1 MILRVLFLFIF
12 VSLFVC
18 ELKIYSPVVLNS
30 EFKSNSIKYSLA
42 NFGHIPYG
50 RTLIGPL
57 KLSNP
62 LDACSP
68 ISLEASK
75 EENESPFLLIKRG
88 NCTFVAKVKYAQ
100 LLGAKIAII
109 MDDKDQASEEIT
121 MMDDGYSYSLRI
133 PSIFIEKRDG
143 QKLIEY
149 LTSSD
154 PSKNNIIL
162 TITFDVPKSNNFE
175 YSFWL
180 STSNRNSFRL
190 VREYEPFYRKISDI
204 SKFVPHYNI
213 WTCEICARNNFTLNT
228 PDNCI
233 SGGRYCCLDPDGR
246 GPATGAQVVLED
258 LRQICIYRT
267 NADLWWNYMMKFD
280 SECIE
285 IQVVADCSNKIMKEL
300 NINVEKINEC
310 YQSSFLKQD
319 KNNSTI
325 DEFIDD
331 NLILMNETRAIRQM
345 GIQFWPTVTINN
357 ASYKGNLEGRPVFEA
372 VCSSFPA
379 DNLPEN
385 CYEVLGIQ
393 RNEKNEGINV
403 GLILVMVISCLI
415 LFFLFL
421 VFVYRKWVRSQITNE
436 MSSQVDQ
443 MVTQYIA
450 FYENRDKKIKG
461 SGSERL

>member
-1 MILRVLFLFIF
+1 MILRLLFIF
-12 VSLFVC
+12 TFLFPFLC
-18 ELKIYSPVVLNS
+18 DLKIYTPTSLIS
-30 EFKSNSIKYSLA
+30 EFPSSSIRYSLA

-68 ISLEASK
+68 INLEAK

-88 NCTFVAKVKYAQ
+88 NCTFVTKVKYAQ

-133 PSIFIEKRDG
+133 PSIFIEKTDG
-143 QKLIEY
+143 EKLIEY

-154 PSKNNIIL
+154 TNKNNIVL
-162 TITFDVPKSNNFE
+162 TITFDVPKSMNFE

-190 VREYEPFYRKISDI
+190 VREYEPFYRKISDK

-213 WTCEICARNNFTLNT
+213 WTCENCARNNFTLET

-233 SGGRYCCLDPDGR
+233 SGGRYCCIDPDGR

-267 NADLWWNYMMKFD
+267 NSDLWWNYMMKFD
-280 SECIE
+280 SECID
-285 IQVVADCSNKIMKEL
+285 IQVVVDCSNKIMKEL
-300 NINVEKINEC
+300 NIDLVKVNAC
-310 YQSSFLKQD
+310 YEGSFVK
-319 KNNSTI
+319 KNKNYEV
-325 DEFIDD
+325 DEDIDD

-357 ASYKGNLEGRPVFEA
+357 ASYKGNIEGKNVFEA

-379 DNLPEN
+379 DSLPEN
-385 CYEVLGIQ
+385 CYEALGVQ
-393 RNEKNEGINV
+393 RNEKSEGINV
-403 GLILVMVISCLI
+403 GLIFVMVIGCLI

-436 MSSQVDQ
+436 MSSQVNQ

-450 FYENRDKKIKG
+450 FYENREKKVKG
-461 SGSERL
+461 GERL